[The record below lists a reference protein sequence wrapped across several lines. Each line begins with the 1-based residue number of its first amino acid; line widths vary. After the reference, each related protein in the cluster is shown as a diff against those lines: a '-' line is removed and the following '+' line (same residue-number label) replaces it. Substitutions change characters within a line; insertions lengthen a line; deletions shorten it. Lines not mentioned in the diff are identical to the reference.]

1 MWCLIEYKKQRLGIT
16 MTAVRIKNKLQ
27 LPSRLSTTKPLLEAT
42 KVLPATLREAM
53 SAYWVAL
60 NARLHNSE
68 INATM
73 ATVLQAPVK
82 PSTITVMAKRDVEG
96 PVCAISANSKLDA
109 AMATPAII
117 NPR

>member
-1 MWCLIEYKKQRLGIT
+1 
-16 MTAVRIKNKLQ
+16 MTAVRIKTSSNCLQDIYNKAAVV
-27 LPSRLSTTKPLLEAT
+27 AT

-96 PVCAISANSKLDA
+96 LLARSVQIVS
-109 AMATPAII
+109 
-117 NPR
+117 